1 MEFRRDDRGVS
12 GVIGAVLI
20 LGFLIILLSIYQ
32 ASYVP
37 SENEGI
43 EFAHSQQVQNDMLEV
58 RNAILSADASGETT
72 YSSVKLGTRYPVR
85 VLGINPPPASGTLR
99 TGPPEP
105 VSVVDGGGTPV
116 SDLCPSA
123 GTIQTRTLEYDP
135 GYNVYQNAPTIVYE
149 NTVLYL
155 NFSGRTV
162 LLTGQQLV
170 QGDTVTIRPLNT
182 SLYEVGVGRTSVE
195 AVPGNVNDQGIDDAN
210 VTVPTGLSEDAWE
223 GLLSGQV
230 DPANVNVSN
239 GNLTVDFS
247 GDVTVACSPIGL
259 NEAPAG
265 GARQTDGGGINP
277 AGPNEVYLQSIG
289 QVENQDTINI
299 TLNNTA
305 NRDTNITQA
314 RMSFYFSAKET
325 GGGSVDPYDIRNATT
340 GAVYAD
346 NFYIRDP
353 MQPLDPDIELSGNN
367 TETTL
372 SFVFNG
378 GQRIEEKDF
387 FVVEFRFENG
397 EKATYFVDIPKLN
410 GNPGGSDSGKS
421 QSASPGGGNA

>member
-12 GVIGAVLI
+12 GVIGAVLV

-37 SENEGI
+37 TENEGV

-58 RNAILSADASGETT
+58 RNAILSADASGETA

-182 SLYEVGVGRTSVE
+182 SLYETGVERTSVE
-195 AVPGNVNDQGIDDAN
+195 AVPGNLNDEEVQNAN
-210 VTVPTGLSEDAWE
+210 VTVPTELSEDTWE
-223 GLLSGQV
+223 QLLAGQV
-230 DPANVNVSN
+230 DPANVSVSN
-239 GNLTVDFS
+239 GNLT
-247 GDVTVACSPIGL
+247 
-259 NEAPAG
+259 
-265 GARQTDGGGINP
+265 
-277 AGPNEVYLQSIG
+277 
-289 QVENQDTINI
+289 
-299 TLNNTA
+299 
-305 NRDTNITQA
+305 
-314 RMSFYFSAKET
+314 
-325 GGGSVDPYDIRNATT
+325 
-340 GAVYAD
+340 
-346 NFYIRDP
+346 
-353 MQPLDPDIELSGNN
+353 
-367 TETTL
+367 
-372 SFVFNG
+372 
-378 GQRIEEKDF
+378 
-387 FVVEFRFENG
+387 
-397 EKATYFVDIPKLN
+397 
-410 GNPGGSDSGKS
+410 
-421 QSASPGGGNA
+421 

>member
-12 GVIGAVLI
+12 GVIGAVLV

-37 SENEGI
+37 TENEGV

-58 RNAILSADASGETT
+58 RNAILSADASGETA

-105 VSVVDGGGTPV
+105 VSVVNGDGTSV
-116 SDLCPSA
+116 SNLCPSA
-123 GTIQTRTLEYDP
+123 GTIQTRTLEYEP

-182 SLYEVGVGRTSVE
+182 SLYETGVERTSVE
-195 AVPGNVNDQGIDDAN
+195 AVPGNLNDEEVQNAN
-210 VTVPTGLSEDAWE
+210 VTVPTELSEDTWE
-223 GLLSGQV
+223 QLLAGQV
-230 DPANVNVSN
+230 DPANVSVSN
-239 GNLTVDFS
+239 GNLTLDFS
-247 GDVTVACSPIGL
+247 GKVAVACAPIGL

-265 GARQTDGGGINP
+265 GARQTGGIEINP
-277 AGPNEVYLQSIG
+277 AGPNDVYLQSITG
-289 QVENQDTINI
+289 DTTGGDNTVSII
-299 TLNNTA
+299 LNNTA

-314 RMSFYFSAKET
+314 RISFYFNSNDQPEEI
-325 GGGSVDPYDIRNATT
+325 DPYDITKDGTT
-340 GAVYAD
+340 YGD
-346 NFYIRDP
+346 DFSIRDP
-353 MQPLDPDIELSGNN
+353 MASLDPDIQLPGNN
-367 TETTL
+367 TETEISL
-372 SFVFNG
+372 EFGS
-378 GQRIEEKDF
+378 EKVSGEDF

-410 GNPGGSDSGKS
+410 GNSGGPDSGNGPPDN
-421 QSASPGGGNA
+421 PGRGNG